1 MAKGKEEYPLGTP
14 QVHISLCEKHDLM
27 PIDMM
32 CEECYQFNIC
42 SQCVKEDHEDHKCS
56 KIATALTART
66 LEKFMTKIEEVYME
80 NLDEKILKASQQI
93 ETNNEKYEIEIAKIQ
108 THFDAMVEIMKEK
121 KQELEN
127 FLKHG
132 LEEENS
138 ELSKVKSNLEKKKRK
153 VLGRVKYIRENIN
166 TMYDT
171 ALVKSQR
178 ELTKLIYSEDD
189 DVNFCTYSGSFQQES
204 IDEKLLVSIMGNAYY
219 P

>member
-1 MAKGKEEYPLGTP
+1 
-14 QVHISLCEKHDLM
+14 
-27 PIDMM
+27 
-32 CEECYQFNIC
+32 
-42 SQCVKEDHEDHKCS
+42 
-56 KIATALTART
+56 
-66 LEKFMTKIEEVYME
+66 ME

-153 VLGRVKYIRENIN
+153 VLGRVNYIRENIN

-204 IDEKLLVSIMGNAYY
+204 IDKKLLVSIMGNAYY